1 MRRLTIVVAVL
12 ALAAVPAF
20 AQSKSTVVNT
30 VHDTTKHG
38 ETVAN
43 VCTGC
48 HTPHINNT
56 TDIGV
61 LFWARE
67 AANTATFQVYAAPLT
82 TTEADITKPAAA
94 AVSSAWYSYLCL
106 TCHDSGGSTATAAGF
121 LDVTNLKFPHD
132 FSGASGIDRTHFG
145 GTTLQTDH
153 PVNFTYDATVHTAT
167 LGYNPPAASAHPGG
181 ANKVGALPL
190 FDGGGRNDTVQCATC
205 HNPHATNYAYAG
217 GADGSGTPAGLTR
230 TFFLRT
236 PAGLSGV
243 LCLECHN

>member
-1 MRRLTIVVAVL
+1 MRRFTIVVAVL

-20 AQSKSTVVNT
+20 AQSKASVVST

-67 AANTATFQVYAAPLT
+67 AASTATFQVYAAPLT
-82 TTEADITKPAAA
+82 TTEASITKPTTGAT
-94 AVSSAWYSYLCL
+94 SSAWYSYLCL
-106 TCHDSGGSTATAAGF
+106 TCHDDGGSTATAGF
-121 LDVTNLKFPHD
+121 LNTTNLKFPHD
-132 FSGASGIDRTHFG
+132 LSGGGGIDRTHFA

-153 PVNFTYDATVHTAT
+153 PVNFVYDSAVHTVA
-167 LGYNPPAASAHPGG
+167 LGYNAPAASAHAGG

-190 FDGGGRNDTVQCATC
+190 FDGGGRDSTVQCATC
-205 HNPHATNYAYAG
+205 HNPHAANYTYAG
-217 GADGSGTPAGLTR
+217 EATGSGTPGGQTR

-236 PAGLSGV
+236 AAGPSGV